1 MSGLYWARPGPEY
14 QLPVAGLR
22 DPQPEPAEVAE
33 VAAMSRRYCLF
44 NICQEGSMAAWDTS
58 RIHIFSEVSRME
70 RSTHEGMTGSGT
82 GTQPRTSFA
91 RR

>member
-44 NICQEGSMAAWDTS
+44 NICQEGSMAAWDTF
-58 RIHIFSEVSRME
+58 RIRIFSEAPRTE
-70 RSTHEGMTGSGT
+70 RSTCEEMTGSDT
-82 GTQPRTSFA
+82 GLQPRTSSV